1 MIEKHPL
8 LRSLAIYREMPWRF
22 VLVAALYIAVNLG
35 LVWQQ
40 WLIGHAVND
49 VSAGRAVVRLADGSL
64 DASLGW
70 YWLWLML
77 AVALGRGVLQYA
89 ASVLSL
95 VLSQELLTRLRER
108 ILQQVQNLHLGYH
121 WQHGMGEMI
130 TRTTRD
136 ADKVRDALISFWR
149 QVLETP
155 LVVLATV
162 GLLSWYD
169 PLLGLVP
176 LLLTVVGLWIF
187 VRQTERLVSLDR
199 AVGEAYDR
207 VNQDLSEGIGG
218 VRVIKS
224 FGLEHSRIQRFA
236 TQVNVFAEHARLA
249 LAYSSSR
256 IPLPQAVVALGHVWI
271 LVYGAHL
278 VADARLGIGEL
289 VTSLLIATTLVF
301 RIEGIGRVMQTFADA
316 RSSAE
321 RIWQLL
327 DEPAAIR
334 SGPATLPD
342 TAVGL
347 KLERVNVSAPGG
359 GRDILHH
366 CSLTLQPGEIVAL
379 VGATGTGKSVLASL
393 LPRLSDVSSGAVL
406 LGSDSA
412 GWQDIRQL
420 NLDQVRRRVHVVPQE
435 SFLFSDTLAANL
447 RLTAPHAN
455 DQQLRHGLRLAAA
468 DDVLQRLPQGLATPL
483 GDRGVTLSGG
493 QRQRLSLARALLG
506 EPDILCLDDA
516 TSALD
521 AISERQVLNNIRQLR
536 RDQGRATTL
545 LVISSKLSTILL
557 ADRVLML
564 QDGRIAAD
572 GTHAELLKTNPDYRD
587 LLGIDHG

>member
-1 MIEKHPL
+1 MAPPKTCTRFQDAFAGKPAQQDRDRHRFPATSTKGFSMIEKHPL

-22 VLVAALYIAVNLG
+22 ALVALLFIAVNLG

-49 VSAGRAVVRLADGSL
+49 VSAGHAVIRQADGSL

-108 ILQQVQNLHLGYH
+108 ILQQVQHLHLGYH

-149 QVLETP
+149 QVVETP

-162 GLLSWYD
+162 GLLSWYN

-176 LLLTVVGLWIF
+176 LLLTVFGLWIF

-199 AVGEAYDR
+199 AVGQAYDR

-224 FGLEHSRIQRFA
+224 FGLEDSRIQRFT
-236 TQVNVFAEHARLA
+236 TQVTVFADHARHA

-278 VADARLGIGEL
+278 VASDQLGIGEL
-289 VTSLLIATTLVF
+289 VTSLLI
-301 RIEGIGRVMQTFADA
+301 
-316 RSSAE
+316 
-321 RIWQLL
+321 
-327 DEPAAIR
+327 
-334 SGPATLPD
+334 
-342 TAVGL
+342 
-347 KLERVNVSAPGG
+347 SAPGG
-359 GRDILHH
+359 GQDVLGD

-379 VGATGTGKSVLASL
+379 VGATGTGKSLLASL
-393 LPRLSDVSSGAVL
+393 LPRLSDISSGRML
-406 LGSDSA
+406 IGSDSA

-420 NLDQVRRRVHVVPQE
+420 KLDELRRRVHVVPQE

-447 RLTAPHAN
+447 RLTAPQAS
-455 DQQLRHGLRLAAA
+455 DQQLREGLRLAAA
-468 DDVLQRLPQGLATPL
+468 DDVLERLPQGLATPL

-506 EPDILCLDDA
+506 EPGILCLDDA

-536 RDQGRATTL
+536 RAQGQATTL

-564 QDGRIAAD
+564 QDGRIAASD
-572 GTHAELLKTNPDYRD
+572 THAQLLKTSPDYRD